1 VFDLDPLVGLGLPSY
16 SLSSAMVL
24 TAILT
29 AISDRSG
36 VFAGVRYRTDTLTGK
51 DFRTLA
57 YGSGRG
63 AGNWGQG
70 VASSNLASP
79 TKRSTPSDLVGV
91 AFNRIL
97 TALDDAEAPT
107 APDQLETTRPKTPS
121 PCVQRGLHIGMQV
134 ASRDRRILMVGDLLQ
149 DVQIDAGLGHPC
161 QGGVP

>member
-1 VFDLDPLVGLGLPSY
+1 MFDLDPLVGLGLPSY

-63 AGNWGQG
+63 AGNWGSKSHEFLSYPIR
-70 VASSNLASP
+70 ARR
-79 TKRSTPSDLVGV
+79 KR
-91 AFNRIL
+91 
-97 TALDDAEAPT
+97 
-107 APDQLETTRPKTPS
+107 
-121 PCVQRGLHIGMQV
+121 RG
-134 ASRDRRILMVGDLLQ
+134 
-149 DVQIDAGLGHPC
+149 
-161 QGGVP
+161 